1 MQRIVRLTLQE
12 RSSPQVVRAAQR
24 LKWGTMKS
32 SSATNPQ
39 AGAESVSIMR
49 NPPMTELKTISR
61 PTTMRLALGH
71 VDEFD
76 RRTGLFAQQ
85 LGLTSIQFHCPSNL
99 GTNGPWSVESL
110 RELREGSEAFGL
122 YVEGIENLPPDQ
134 MDQIMTGGPG
144 RDRQI
149 DDYCHTIRNLAA
161 AGIDTLGYHF
171 MVTYVWRTEVRS
183 KGRGE
188 ALATAFDL
196 ADVGHGNALASY
208 KLTSKADLAA
218 PLTREEL
225 WLNHAYFLNA
235 VLPVAESAG
244 VRLALHPDDPPVSGM
259 LGGTERLFNSVDA
272 FTRAYEAFGSSRA
285 WGLDLCLGTTSEM
298 ADPDS
303 VEKAIEF
310 FGPKGKIFYVHMRD
324 VSGHVPK
331 FEECFLGEG
340 NYEPAAVIR
349 QLRNVGFSGF
359 IIDDHVPAMV
369 GDPDTWQ
376 ETSSATY
383 CSRGRAYQLG
393 LLQGLMMA
401 SAGH

>member
-1 MQRIVRLTLQE
+1 
-12 RSSPQVVRAAQR
+12 
-24 LKWGTMKS
+24 
-32 SSATNPQ
+32 
-39 AGAESVSIMR
+39 
-49 NPPMTELKTISR
+49 MTEVEAIWR

-99 GTNGPWSVESL
+99 GSEGVWSVKRL
-110 RELREGSEAFGL
+110 RELRRASEAFGL
-122 YVEGIENLPPDQ
+122 YVEGIENLPPDR

-149 DDYCHTIRNLAA
+149 DDYCETIRNVGA

-171 MVTYVWRTEVRS
+171 MVTYVWRTELHSR
-183 KGRGE
+183 GRGE
-188 ALATAFDL
+188 ALATAFDESRVV
-196 ADVGHGNALASY
+196 DGNALAAY
-208 KLTSKADLAA
+208 KLTSKAQLAA
-218 PLTREEL
+218 TLTREDL
-225 WLNHAYFLNA
+225 WTNHAYFLNA
-235 VLPVAESAG
+235 VLPVAEAAG

-272 FTRAYEAFGSSRA
+272 LKRADEAFGASPA
-285 WGLDLCLGTTSEM
+285 WGLDLCLGTVSEM
-298 ADPDS
+298 ADPQS
-303 VEKAIEF
+303 VHKAIEL

-324 VSGHVPK
+324 VDGHVPR

-340 NYEPAAVIR
+340 NYDPATVMR
-349 QLRNVGFSGF
+349 QLRSVGFSGF

-376 ETSSATY
+376 ETSSETY

-401 SAGH
+401 LATD

>member
-1 MQRIVRLTLQE
+1 VTQPD
-12 RSSPQVVRAAQR
+12 S
-24 LKWGTMKS
+24 
-32 SSATNPQ
+32 
-39 AGAESVSIMR
+39 
-49 NPPMTELKTISR
+49 ISR

-99 GTNGPWSVESL
+99 GTDGVWPVERI
-110 RELREGSEAFGL
+110 RELRRSSEAFGL

-149 DDYCHTIRNLAA
+149 EDYGRTIRNVGA

-171 MVTYVWRTEVRS
+171 MVTYVWRTKLRS
-183 KGRGE
+183 RGRGE
-188 ALATAFDL
+188 ALATAFDE
-196 ADVGHGNALASY
+196 ADIGGGNALASY
-208 KLTSKADLAA
+208 KLTSRAELAG
-218 PLTREEL
+218 PLTREDL
-225 WLNHAYFLNA
+225 WANHAYFLNA
-235 VLPVAESAG
+235 VLPVAEAAG

-259 LGGTERLFNSVDA
+259 LGGTDRLFNSVDA
-272 FTRAYEAFGSSRA
+272 LKRAYDAFGTSPA
-285 WGLDLCLGTTSEM
+285 WGLDLCLGTVSEM
-298 ADPDS
+298 GDPDS

-310 FGPKGKIFYVHMRD
+310 FGPEGKIFYVHMRD
-324 VSGHVPK
+324 VNGHVPS

-340 NYEPAAVIR
+340 NYHPSAVIR
-349 QLRNVGFSGF
+349 HLRRVGFSGF

-376 ETSSATY
+376 ETSSETY

-401 SAGH
+401 TAGD

>member
-1 MQRIVRLTLQE
+1 ME
-12 RSSPQVVRAAQR
+12 FVVRI
-24 LKWGTMKS
+24 W
-32 SSATNPQ
+32 
-39 AGAESVSIMR
+39 EDVSM
-49 NPPMTELKTISR
+49 PLPASTSQ
-61 PTTMRLALGH
+61 PTAMRLALGH

-99 GTNGPWSVESL
+99 GTNGVWSTESIRSL
-110 RELREGSEAFGL
+110 REASEAFGL

-149 DDYCHTIRNLAA
+149 DDYCQTIRNVAA

-183 KGRGE
+183 RGRGE
-188 ALATAFDL
+188 SLATAFDQTK
-196 ADVGHGNALASY
+196 VGDGNALASY
-208 KLTSKADLAA
+208 KLTSHA
-218 PLTREEL
+218 PLEKPLSREDL
-225 WLNHAYFLNA
+225 WANHAYFLER

-272 FTRAYEAFGSSRA
+272 FKRAYEAFGSSPA

-303 VEKAIEF
+303 VVKAIEF

-324 VSGHVPK
+324 VNGHVPR
-331 FEECFLGEG
+331 FEECFLGDG
-340 NYEPAAVIR
+340 NYDPAAVIR
-349 QLRNVGFSGF
+349 QLRRVGFSGF

-376 ETSSATY
+376 ETSSETY

-393 LLQGLMMA
+393 VLQGLMAATA
-401 SAGH
+401 SD